1 MSATLKAALRE
12 KVGSRHS
19 RLLRRQ
25 GRIPAS
31 IQGEH
36 KDHLNFSIDE
46 TEFLTARRHHQHLF
60 DIELDGGGSE
70 TALVREL
77 HWDAFGDSILH
88 VEFRRVVR
96 GQKTEVEV
104 PLEFIGHPKGGVLN
118 HVLTHVTV
126 MALPSEI
133 PDMIEVKVDHLD
145 ESHSLHASDLVLPEG
160 LELVTDPEA
169 QVANVSARVVE
180 PEPSEEEAAEAE
192 AVPAP
197 VAPPKEQDKE

>member
-1 MSATLKAALRE
+1 MSATLKATVRD

-19 RLLRRQ
+19 RILRRQ

-36 KDHLNFSIDE
+36 KDHVNFSIDE
-46 TEFLTARRHHQHLF
+46 TEFLAARRHHEHLF
-60 DIELDGGGSE
+60 DIELDRGDAE

-77 HWDAFGDSILH
+77 HWDPFGDSILH
-88 VEFRRVVR
+88 IEFKRVVR

-104 PLEFIGHPKGGVLN
+104 ELEFVGRPKGGVLN
-118 HVLTHVTV
+118 HLLTHLTV

-145 ESHSLHASDLVLPEG
+145 ESHSLQAGDIVLPEG
-160 LELVTDPEA
+160 LDLVTDPKA
-169 QVANVSARVVE
+169 QVANVSARVME
-180 PEPSEEEAAEAE
+180 PEPSEEEAQAEA
-192 AVPAP
+192 APAP
-197 VAPPKEQDKE
+197 VAPPKDTEKE